1 MPVANGLQLQT
12 ITIPG
17 ASHVLGE
24 PGYEHAVVLPTYA
37 IAQDPVT
44 YAQFAHFAASADYPL
59 STALAT
65 LLSWEHLA
73 DHPVTMVT
81 LADAEAWCRWYSA
94 EVGANVRLP
103 TGAEWEAVARCGDQR
118 QYPWGHSFEETRAAC
133 AESGWGGT
141 APVDFHPSGATPDG
155 VRGLAGNVW
164 EWTTDEDPETGWV
177 GLRGGCWLEFAWGL
191 RASRVLWADPAVAT
205 STTGF
210 RPVAEVPQ
218 AQPPQAQPPQVAQ
231 APGEESA

>member
-24 PGYEHAVVLPTYA
+24 PGDEHDVALPTYA
-37 IAQDPVT
+37 IARDPVT
-44 YAQFAHFAASADYPL
+44 YAQFAHFASAADYHAAP
-59 STALAT
+59 TLAT

-81 LADAEAWCRWYSA
+81 FADAEAWCRWYG
-94 EVGANVRLP
+94 ERTGATVRLP
-103 TGAEWEAVARCGDQR
+103 TGEEWEAVARCGDER
-118 QYPWGHSFEETRAAC
+118 QYPWGHSFDETRAAC
-133 AESGWGGT
+133 AESNWGGT
-141 APVDFHPSGATPDG
+141 APVDFHPGGATPDG
-155 VRGLAGNVW
+155 VRGMAGNVW
-164 EWTTDEDPETGWV
+164 EWTTERDPDTGWV

-210 RPVAEVPQ
+210 RPVVEVPL
-218 AQPPQAQPPQVAQ
+218 VAHEQ
-231 APGEESA
+231 GEESA